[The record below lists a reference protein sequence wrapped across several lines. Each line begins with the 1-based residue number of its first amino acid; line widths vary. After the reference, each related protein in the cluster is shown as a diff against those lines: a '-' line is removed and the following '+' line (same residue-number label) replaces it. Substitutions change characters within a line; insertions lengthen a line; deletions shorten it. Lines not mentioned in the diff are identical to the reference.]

1 MSDKP
6 SVIDISTQ
14 EEIEKYVSTSPS
26 LLVVHFWATWSDPC
40 KQMND
45 VLIELA
51 GEYENVKFL
60 KVEAESLPEVSLK
73 YDIVAVPTVIF
84 IKGKEVVDRV
94 NGAHVP
100 EVTKKT
106 AQHSSLVSPALPAIV
121 KQDPPKPPLELR
133 LRQLINAAPVMLF
146 MKGTPEQ
153 PRCGFSRQMIELLN
167 ESNIEYS
174 SFNILSDEEVRQGL
188 KKFSDWPTYPQ
199 IYSNGEL
206 VGGLDIVKE
215 MKESDTLDSLLPKQQ
230 SLDERLK
237 GLITKAPVMLF
248 MKGNPEQPR
257 CGFSKS
263 MCEILTESRVE
274 YDTFDILK
282 DEEVRQGLKKFSNW
296 PTYPQLYVKGEL
308 IGGLD
313 ILKELKESGE
323 LTSTLT
329 Q

>member
-6 SVIDISTQ
+6 SVTDITTQ

-26 LLVVHFWATWSDPC
+26 LLVVHFWAPWSDPC

-45 VLIELA
+45 VFVELA
-51 GEYENVKFL
+51 AEYENVRFL

-106 AQHSSLVSPALPAIV
+106 AQHSSMVSPELPAIV
-121 KQDPPKPPLELR
+121 KQEPSKPPLEVR

-153 PRCGFSRQMIELLN
+153 PRCGFSRQMIGLLN

-188 KKFSDWPTYPQ
+188 KKFSDWPSYPQ
-199 IYSNGEL
+199 LYSNGEL

-215 MKESDTLDSLLPKQQ
+215 MKESETLDSLLPKQEP
-230 SLDERLK
+230 LDERLK
-237 GLITKAPVMLF
+237 KLINKASVMLF
-248 MKGNPEQPR
+248 MKGNPEQPK

-263 MCEILTESRVE
+263 MCEILTETRVE
-274 YDTFDILK
+274 YNTFDILQ

-296 PTYPQLYVKGEL
+296 PTFPQLYVKGEF

-313 ILKELKESGE
+313 IVKELKESGE
-323 LTSTLT
+323 LTSTLN
-329 Q
+329 